1 MIGGV
6 RFVGRRSELAK
17 LEDGYRGNLS
27 QFIVIYGRRRVGK
40 STLLKRFCEGKRHLY
55 LTGHKG
61 EKKKE
66 TFTRLAK
73 HLSACFD
80 NALLAKVRIDNWED
94 AFSLLDAEIK
104 DEKLIVVLDEFQW
117 LCSRNA
123 NPISALQECWDTKWK
138 DNRKIYIVLCGSIIS
153 FMEKEVLS
161 EKSPLFGRRTG
172 SMELGS
178 MSAPVAKSFFP
189 QKSPIEQ
196 GQTIMTF
203 GGIPSYLERV
213 DPKKSLAQI
222 INDTALT
229 KDGFFVNEVEFVLRE
244 QLKNP
249 KRYYIMLDKMSS
261 RPMSRVELAK
271 ALRISNSGALDLHL
285 KTLTDIRLI
294 RQIVPIDRTAKT
306 SKFHKYA
313 IWDEF
318 LRFYFTFIQPNK
330 ELIAMN
336 TDDWLYDRIVAPKWE
351 SYCGY
356 SFELFCVKNIEA
368 IMTLLGIKDTFKRS
382 GTYWRPGTK
391 SQKGVQIDMIIERS
405 DKTTHLIECKWSNGK
420 IGKNIVDEILRK
432 KELFPN
438 PDKHTLK
445 TVLIT
450 THGAT
455 DDALRTGIDD
465 VLTLEDIMNLS
476 NDARA

>member
-1 MIGGV
+1 MNKGGS
-6 RFVGRRSELAK
+6 FVGRRSELAK
-17 LEDGYRGNLS
+17 LEGGYRENLS
-27 QFIVIYGRRRVGK
+27 QFVVIYGRRRVGK
-40 STLLKRFCEGKRHLY
+40 STLIKRFCDGKKHLY

-61 EKKKE
+61 EKKEE
-66 TFTRLAK
+66 TFSRLAK

-80 NALLAKVRIDNWED
+80 NALLAKVRIDNWEE
-94 AFSLLDAEIK
+94 AFLVLNAEIQ

-123 NPISALQECWDTKWK
+123 NPISALQECWDKKWK
-138 DNRKIYIVLCGSIIS
+138 DNRKIYLILCGSIIS

-161 EKSPLFGRRTG
+161 EKSPLFGRRTS
-172 SMELGS
+172 SMELEP
-178 MSAPVAKSFFP
+178 MLAPVAKSFFP
-189 QKSPIEQ
+189 QKSPVEQ

-213 DPKKSLAQI
+213 DPTKSLAQI

-249 KRYYIMLDKMSS
+249 TRYYIMLDTMSA

-271 ALRISNSGALDLHL
+271 TLRISNSGALDLHL

-294 RQIVPIDRTAKT
+294 RKIVPIDRTAKT
-306 SKFHKYA
+306 SKFYKYA

-330 ELIAMN
+330 ELITMN
-336 TDDWLYDRIVAPKWE
+336 TDDWLYDRVVAPQWE

-368 IMTLLGIKDTFKRS
+368 IITLLGIKNVFRRS

-391 SQKGVQIDMIIERS
+391 NHNGVQIDMIIERS
-405 DKTTHLIECKWSNGK
+405 DKTKHVIECKWSNGK
-420 IGKNIVDEILRK
+420 VGKNVADEILRK

-438 PDKHTLK
+438 PEKHTLK
-445 TVLIT
+445 TALIT
-450 THGAT
+450 TYGVT
-455 DDALRTGIDD
+455 DDALRTGIDH
-465 VLTLEDIMNLS
+465 VFTLEDIMNLS
-476 NDARA
+476 NDSQA